1 MPLILRISTIVL
13 VVFLLLLILNF
24 IRKNKL
30 SMKYALLWLVL
41 LLIMFVSMIVP
52 HLLEIISTFFQF
64 EVTSNMIFAV
74 SILILIL
81 VCLSLTIIVSKQYN
95 MIRLLVQ
102 EVSLLKSKQNGDF

>member
-13 VVFLLLLILNF
+13 VIFLLLLILNF

-30 SMKYALLWLVL
+30 SMKYALLWLAL
-41 LLIMFVSMIVP
+41 LMVMFISMIVP
-52 HLLEIISTFFQF
+52 RLLEIVSIFFQF
-64 EVTSNMIFAV
+64 EVTSNMIFVV

-81 VCLSLTIIVSKQYN
+81 ICLSLTIIVSKQYN

-102 EVSLLKSKQNGDF
+102 EVSILKSKQNGDF